1 MTKINYTAWRQNTF
15 VFLLSRST
23 IDDKRCQSYWATM
36 SEIILHWV
44 NQAWRQS
51 INEHATR
58 LKYGPHAVHLVA
70 SIEAPA
76 IRECPIMDDLTIH
89 SQYAYEHIVPV
100 LDPRSSSNLTTRF
113 IRPLNN
119 MWTNLLSSRVIFTK
133 SFNKIVHVDKF
144 VKIVRSMLVVTR
156 VRTIGH
162 SIEL

>member
-15 VFLLSRST
+15 VFPLSRST
-23 IDDKRCQSYWATM
+23 IDYKRCQSYWATM

-58 LKYGPHAVHLVA
+58 LKCGPHAVHLVA

-76 IRECPIMDDLTIH
+76 IRECPTMDDLTIH
-89 SQYAYEHIVPV
+89 SQYVCEHIVPV
-100 LDPRSSSNLTTRF
+100 LDPCSSS
-113 IRPLNN
+113 RPLNN
-119 MWTNLLSSRVIFTK
+119 MWTNLLSSRGIFTK

-144 VKIVRSMLVVTR
+144 VKIVKSMLVVTR
-156 VRTIGH
+156 VRTKGH
-162 SIEL
+162 TIEL